1 MNVSAEIV
9 HWVSEHLCPFNIV
22 NNRGFHALMK
32 TGQPEYFIPS
42 AFTVSRDVRLVY
54 TCTRQHITK
63 MLQEYKGRI
72 SFTTDAWT
80 SPNHRSF
87 MAFCVHMEHEG
98 KLLTFPLDV
107 VKVAKVGQH
116 CYMLLF
122 GVLMCV

>member
-1 MNVSAEIV
+1 MEIV
-9 HWVSEHLCPFNIV
+9 RWVSEHLRPFNIV
-22 NNRGFHALMK
+22 NDRGFHALMK
-32 TGQPEYFIPS
+32 TGWPEYFILS
-42 AFTVSRDVRLVY
+42 AFTISRDVRLVY
-54 TCTRQHITK
+54 TRTRQRITK

-107 VKVAKVGQH
+107 VEVAKVGQH
-116 CYMLLF
+116 CYVLLF
-122 GVLMCV
+122 GVLTCV